1 VRLADSVTVDVEEAL
16 RVLTTPRPAEVAS
29 VSRASLTRRFNT
41 VLGVSPMTYLTQWR
55 LATGADL
62 LDRTDA
68 TLASVARQVGYASP
82 FSFSAAF
89 KKHYG
94 VSPREFRGREH
105 TG

>member
-1 VRLADSVTVDVEEAL
+1 MESLSA
-16 RVLTTPRPAEVAS
+16 VAG
-29 VSRASLTRRFNT
+29 VSRASLTRRFKA

-62 LDRTDA
+62 LDRSDA
-68 TLASVARQVGYASP
+68 TLASVARQVGYSSP

-94 VSPREFRGREH
+94 LSPRDFRERQPAG
-105 TG
+105 